1 MQHQVMDAA
10 MTSSRVLP
18 KQLQYILKQAAIPI
32 AKHEVCL
39 HDRAVSQMTE
49 YLKILNMRTTARA
62 EDSEEV
68 YNLSE
73 LLGFVNSQQES
84 PRLVDAT
91 MHNDEVL

>member
-1 MQHQVMDAA
+1 MQHRVIDTA

-18 KQLQYILKQAAIPI
+18 KQLQYMLKQAAIPI

-39 HDRAVSQMTE
+39 QDRTVSQMTE
-49 YLKILNMRTTARA
+49 YLKILNMRTGTRA
-62 EDSEEV
+62 EASEQV

-91 MHNDEVL
+91 MHNDELL